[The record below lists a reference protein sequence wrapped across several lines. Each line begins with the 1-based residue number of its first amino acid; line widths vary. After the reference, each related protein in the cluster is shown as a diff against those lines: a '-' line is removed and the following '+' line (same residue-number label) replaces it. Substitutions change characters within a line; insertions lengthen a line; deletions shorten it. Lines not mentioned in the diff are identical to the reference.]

1 MEIKNETWKIANL
14 KSARCICSF
23 KKFFFDPSNEEH
35 GRESCLG
42 DHLSPSPTNNC
53 EEVAGNKAYKS
64 ENVKISNQ
72 FK

>member
-1 MEIKNETWKIANL
+1 MKN
-14 KSARCICSF
+14 S
-23 KKFFFDPSNEEH
+23 KFEVSKMYMFLWEVFFDPSNEEH

-42 DHLSPSPTNNC
+42 DHLTPSPTNNC
-53 EEVAGNKAYKS
+53 EEVGGNKAYKS